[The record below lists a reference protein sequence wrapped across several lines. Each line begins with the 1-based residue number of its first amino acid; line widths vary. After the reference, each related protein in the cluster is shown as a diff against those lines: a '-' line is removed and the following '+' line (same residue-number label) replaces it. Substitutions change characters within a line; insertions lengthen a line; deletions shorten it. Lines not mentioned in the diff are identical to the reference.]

1 MYLVN
6 KHLCL
11 LFIPVVPRRLVY
23 LNNFLGYHVKGL
35 DGGNTTSATFHYS
48 GRSDFFSHSAVVHSR
63 TLEVSVQSV
72 TKNRDARVVT
82 FLEKYKESMTAI
94 DYKMIEVVEGILK
107 LILYVLSV
115 EYESTIE
122 IYLNPNYISV

>member
-11 LFIPVVPRRLVY
+11 LLIPVVPGRLVY
-23 LNNFLGYHVKGL
+23 LNNFLGYHVKDL